1 LIDMMKHLNDT
12 AVGWSAIAL
21 GAATAMT
28 PVWAET
34 TPVGVGFTL
43 GAGALAMIYGLWGL
57 LARDPTR
64 DHWALSVVGLVLAIS
79 PWVGGFVGDAAAWV
93 AWIAGLALLV
103 IGGAAYVAD
112 EDTNVAENVRIKML
126 AAYLARHPGTAD
138 EHQQRISN
146 GKQPVMR
153 GYLDSDAVVI

>member
-1 LIDMMKHLNDT
+1 MTKHLNNT
-12 AVGWSAIAL
+12 AVGWSAVAL
-21 GAATAMT
+21 GAGTAVT

-43 GAGALAMIYGLWGL
+43 GAGALAVIYGLWGL

-79 PWVGGFVGDAAAWV
+79 PWVGGFAGDAAAWV

-112 EDTNVAENVRIKML
+112 EATNVAENVRIKTL
-126 AAYLARHPGTAD
+126 ATYLARHPRTAA
-138 EHQQRISN
+138 EHERRISDGN
-146 GKQPVMR
+146 QPVMH

>member
-1 LIDMMKHLNDT
+1 MTKHLNNT

-21 GAATAMT
+21 GAATAVT

-43 GAGALAMIYGLWGL
+43 GAGALAVIYGLWGL

-64 DHWALSVVGLVLAIS
+64 DHLALSVVGLVLAIS
-79 PWVGGFVGDAAAWV
+79 PWVGGFAGDAAAWV

-112 EDTNVAENVRIKML
+112 EATNVAENVRIKTL
-126 AAYLARHPGTAD
+126 ATYLARHPRTAA
-138 EHQQRISN
+138 EHERRISDGN
-146 GKQPVMR
+146 QPVMH
-153 GYLDSDAVVI
+153 GHLDSDAVVI

>member
-1 LIDMMKHLNDT
+1 MMKHLNNT

-21 GAATAMT
+21 GAATAVT

-79 PWVGGFVGDAAAWV
+79 PWVGGFAGDAAAWV
-93 AWIAGLALLV
+93 AWIVGPALLV

-112 EDTNVAENVRIKML
+112 EGTNVAENVRIRML
-126 AAYLARHPGTAD
+126 ASYLASHPRAAD
-138 EHQQRISN
+138 ELERRIAD

>member
-1 LIDMMKHLNDT
+1 MMKHVNNT
-12 AVGWSAIAL
+12 VIGWSAIAL
-21 GAATAMT
+21 GTATAVT

-43 GAGALAMIYGLWGL
+43 GAGALAVIYGLWGL
-57 LARDPTR
+57 LAHDPTR

-79 PWVGGFVGDAAAWV
+79 PWVGGFAGDAAAWV
-93 AWIAGLALLV
+93 AWIAGAALLV

-112 EDTNVAENVRIKML
+112 EATNVAENVRIKML
-126 AAYLARHPGTAD
+126 ATYLVRHPRTAA
-138 EHQQRISN
+138 EHERRIAS
-146 GKQPVMR
+146 GRQPVMR

>member
-1 LIDMMKHLNDT
+1 MMKHLNNT

-21 GAATAMT
+21 GAATALT

-79 PWVGGFVGDAAAWV
+79 PWVGGFAGDAAAWV
-93 AWIAGLALLV
+93 AWIVGLALLV
-103 IGGAAYVAD
+103 IGGAAYVDD
-112 EDTNVAENVRIKML
+112 EATNVADNVRIRML
-126 AAYLARHPGTAD
+126 AAYLARHPRAAD
-138 EHQQRISN
+138 DLDRRISE
-146 GKQPVMR
+146 GKQPAMR

>member
-1 LIDMMKHLNDT
+1 MIKHLNNT

-21 GAATAMT
+21 GAATALT

-57 LARDPTR
+57 LARDPAR

-79 PWVGGFVGDAAAWV
+79 PWVGGFAGDAAAWV

-112 EDTNVAENVRIKML
+112 EGTNVAENVRIKRL
-126 AAYLARHPGTAD
+126 AAYLARHPRMAVEYERRVSG
-138 EHQQRISN
+138 

>member
-1 LIDMMKHLNDT
+1 LIDMTKQLNNT

-21 GAATAMT
+21 GAATAVT

-43 GAGALAMIYGLWGL
+43 GTGALAMIYGLWGL

-64 DHWALSVVGLVLAIS
+64 DHWALSVVGLVLTIS
-79 PWVGGFVGDAAAWV
+79 PWVGGFAGDGAAWV

-112 EDTNVAENVRIKML
+112 ETTNVAENVRIKTL
-126 AAYLARHPGTAD
+126 ATYLARHPRTAA
-138 EHQQRISN
+138 EYERRISEGN
-146 GKQPVMR
+146 QPAMR